1 MKGKQVKKLGNDER
15 EGVERRKGERG
26 REEKIEGKEVQSRR
40 KGSNREM
47 PLIRSS
53 ERFFS

>member
-1 MKGKQVKKLGNDER
+1 MRAEKGTDQK
-15 EGVERRKGERG
+15 KGERG
-26 REEKIEGKEVQSRR
+26 REQKIEGKEVQSRR
-40 KGSNREM
+40 KGSGREM